1 MVFSPN
7 TFSRKVALVTGAGS
21 GIGRATARLLARL
34 GARVAL
40 LGDSAEEIQT
50 AADEITAAGGESLV
64 LVADVADA
72 GQTEAALR
80 RIEHAWQQLDLVV
93 ANAGIN
99 GLWAPLEKIAVDD
112 WDRTLGVNLRGTF
125 LTVKFALPLL
135 KISGGAVVVVSSV
148 HGTRNFSTTGATAY
162 ATSKA
167 GQVAFARMVAVEL
180 ARHQIRVNTVCP
192 GAIRTH
198 ISDHTAVED
207 LGSIRTPVHF
217 PEGSI
222 PLTKGAPGDA
232 DQVAQTIAF
241 LLSDAASHL
250 TGTEVFVDGGESLVE
265 G

>member
-1 MVFSPN
+1 MTFLPN
-7 TFSRKVALVTGAGS
+7 MFFHKVALVTGAGS
-21 GIGRATARLLARL
+21 GIGQATARLLARL
-34 GARVAL
+34 GARVAV
-40 LGDSAEEIQT
+40 LGDTAEEIQA
-50 AADEITAAGGESLV
+50 AADEITAGGRESLA

-72 GQTEAALR
+72 GQMEAALR
-80 RIEHAWQQLDLVV
+80 RIERTWQQLDLVV

-99 GLWAPLEKIAVDD
+99 GRWAPLEKISAEE

-125 LTVKFALPLL
+125 LTVKHALPLL

-148 HGTRNFSTTGATAY
+148 NGTRSFSTTGATAY
-162 ATSKA
+162 STSKA

-192 GAIRTH
+192 GAIRTR
-198 ISDHTAVED
+198 IAENTTAED

-222 PLTKGAPGDA
+222 PLTKGEPGA
-232 DQVAQTIAF
+232 AEQVAQTIAF